1 LPEKGLIIIISAIF
15 NVTYYF
21 NGLLQCVTFISHY
34 IFSFIETSPRLDDD
48 EEDYH
53 FDFDVDEFAEV

>member
-1 LPEKGLIIIISAIF
+1 M
-15 NVTYYF
+15 TDYF
-21 NGLLQCVTFISHY
+21 NDLLQCVTFISYY

-53 FDFDVDEFAEV
+53 FDFDGDEFAEV